1 MKGGL
6 DPNTNWLYA
15 PLMQFKEPVVRLFGA
30 LSQCA
35 IRQPRR
41 VLVIAA
47 LVTLAA
53 VPGIFRLKLRTDGHA
68 LVAPNAP
75 EVLYDKAVR
84 EKFGIEDQMVVVIR
98 SRDPNGV
105 FNPATLQL
113 VRDLTAALAKLPG
126 IGKSNLM
133 SLATEPSFRMR
144 PGTLVNQRLLEPPL
158 KTKEELERFREDLR
172 RIELYTGTLVSAD
185 GQATAILLGVP
196 AEADRPALYQR
207 VLEVIGSRDATPDEI
222 GVTGAPVAESLLGRH
237 ILEDLGVPKALLGGG
252 TRGHAE
258 EAQWK
263 LPASLY
269 ELRVLIARRVGL
281 VPVAALVMVLVLWLA
296 FRSVAAALVPLPGVA
311 ATLLFVFGL
320 MGWRGVPIYLTMAVM
335 PVLLTAIGVTNDI
348 YLFNRYFTLLREK
361 AGHRQVDLVSETFDK
376 LVGPVAATS
385 LTSAI
390 GFFSFGFSPLGP
402 VRAFGIVTGVGVL
415 FGLLYSLTVVP
426 AMLVLINPAWFLSN
440 RAREQRPASSVL
452 SRAFARLAEGVVRWR
467 WGVVSL
473 ALLVAAL
480 TPLGLRRLT
489 VQDSWTDAF
498 DPSSE
503 FHQATRLV
511 NQEFY
516 GMHLLHVAFDASRTI
531 TGSVPAS
538 ALGPNTLMLRGDQ
551 LADAALIM
559 GNSIAFSLAD
569 EPPTNAAT
577 SGAGRVSLKAHIEM
591 GFPQGT
597 NSVFR
602 LVGGQPE
609 GNFWP
614 EFARLG
620 RAQYSVPI
628 RTQIQPE
635 IIRLTGD
642 LAAFLRQHRQEAV
655 GGVIGPYEYLTTTR
669 FMVRTGDPDARRLPD
684 TASEIKLMWD
694 YYGLA
699 RGLQRLRQVVDT
711 NYWTS
716 LTTVFLKDA
725 NFVDTARL
733 MQELR
738 DYERERLAPRGI
750 HLGFAGDVAVS
761 QSLIGGIVDTQMHSL
776 VWSLLGI
783 FVVTAVLGGSV
794 RWGVYCLVPSLLA
807 VLVKFAL
814 MGWLGIPLGVAT
826 SMFAAMTLGIGVN
839 CAIHLLESFS
849 LAQAVGA
856 PTMAAL
862 SRSLALTGPPA
873 LINTVAVSLGFGVLT
888 LSQVPANARLGLL
901 LVVGLVNCFLASLAI
916 LPVLLHWWTL
926 KKGPDPAQVGSVA
939 EKAGERVR

>member
-1 MKGGL
+1 
-6 DPNTNWLYA
+6 
-15 PLMQFKEPVVRLFGA
+15 MQFKEPVVRLFGA

-41 VLVIAA
+41 VLVIAT

-53 VPGIFRLKLRTDGHA
+53 APGIFRLKLRTDGHA

-98 SRDPNGV
+98 SHDPNGV

-158 KTKEELERFREDLR
+158 RTKEELERFREDLR

-207 VLEVIGSRDATPDEI
+207 VLEVIGSQGVGPDEI

-252 TRGHAE
+252 TRGQAE
-258 EAQWK
+258 KAQWK
-263 LPASLY
+263 LPTSLY
-269 ELRVLIARRVGL
+269 ELRVLIAWRVGL
-281 VPVAALVMVLVLWLA
+281 VPV
-296 FRSVAAALVPLPGVA
+296 AALVPLPGVA

-361 AGHRQVDLVSETFDK
+361 AGRTRVELVGETFDK

-402 VRAFGIVTGVGVL
+402 VRAFGIVTGIGVL

-426 AMLVLINPAWFLSN
+426 AMLVLINPAWFLSD
-440 RAREQRPASSVL
+440 RARQQHPASSAL
-452 SRAFARLAEGVVRWR
+452 ARAFARLAEGMVRWR

-503 FHQATRLV
+503 FHRATRLV

-559 GNSIAFSLAD
+559 GNTIAFSLMD
-569 EPPTNAAT
+569 E
-577 SGAGRVSLKAHIEM
+577 I
-591 GFPQGT
+591 
-597 NSVFR
+597 
-602 LVGGQPE
+602 
-609 GNFWP
+609 
-614 EFARLG
+614 G
-620 RAQYSVPI
+620 RAHV
-628 RTQIQPE
+628 
-635 IIRLTGD
+635 
-642 LAAFLRQHRQEAV
+642 
-655 GGVIGPYEYLTTTR
+655 
-669 FMVRTGDPDARRLPD
+669 
-684 TASEIKLMWD
+684 
-694 YYGLA
+694 
-699 RGLQRLRQVVDT
+699 
-711 NYWTS
+711 
-716 LTTVFLKDA
+716 
-725 NFVDTARL
+725 
-733 MQELR
+733 
-738 DYERERLAPRGI
+738 
-750 HLGFAGDVAVS
+750 
-761 QSLIGGIVDTQMHSL
+761 
-776 VWSLLGI
+776 
-783 FVVTAVLGGSV
+783 
-794 RWGVYCLVPSLLA
+794 
-807 VLVKFAL
+807 
-814 MGWLGIPLGVAT
+814 
-826 SMFAAMTLGIGVN
+826 
-839 CAIHLLESFS
+839 
-849 LAQAVGA
+849 
-856 PTMAAL
+856 
-862 SRSLALTGPPA
+862 
-873 LINTVAVSLGFGVLT
+873 
-888 LSQVPANARLGLL
+888 
-901 LVVGLVNCFLASLAI
+901 
-916 LPVLLHWWTL
+916 
-926 KKGPDPAQVGSVA
+926 
-939 EKAGERVR
+939 

>member
-1 MKGGL
+1 MR
-6 DPNTNWLYA
+6 PHET
-15 PLMQFKEPVVRLFGA
+15 VVRLLGT
-30 LSQCA
+30 LSHCA

-41 VLVIAA
+41 VLIVAA

-68 LVAPNAP
+68 LIAPNAP
-75 EVLYDKAVR
+75 EVLYDKAIR

-98 SRDPNGV
+98 SPHPAGV

-126 IGKSNLM
+126 IGTSNLM
-133 SLATEPSFRMR
+133 SLATEPSFRLR
-144 PGTLVNQRLLEPPL
+144 PGTLVNQKLLEPPL
-158 KTKEELERFREDLR
+158 KTKEELDRFQEDLR

-207 VLEVIGSRDATPDEI
+207 VLEVIASQGVVPDEI

-237 ILEDLGVPKALLGGG
+237 ILEDLGVPKVLLGGG
-252 TRGHAE
+252 TRGHE
-258 EAQWK
+258 EKAQGK
-263 LPASLY
+263 LPTSLY

-281 VPVAALVMVLVLWLA
+281 VPVAALVMILILWLA

-320 MGWRGVPIYLTMAVM
+320 MGWHGVPIYLTMAVM

-348 YLFNRYFTLLREK
+348 YLFNRYFTLLRER
-361 AGHRQVDLVSETFDK
+361 AGRTQVELISETFDK
-376 LVGPVAATS
+376 LVAPVAATS

-402 VRAFGIVTGVGVL
+402 VRAFGIVTGIGVL

-440 RAREQRPASSVL
+440 RARLQRPASSGL
-452 SRAFARLAEGVVRWR
+452 ARAFGRLAEGVVRWR
-467 WGVVSL
+467 WGVVGL
-473 ALLVAAL
+473 VLLVVAL

-503 FHQATRLV
+503 FHRATRLV

-516 GMHLLHVAFDASRTI
+516 GMHLLHVAFDASQSI
-531 TGSVPAS
+531 TGAVPPS

-551 LADAALIM
+551 LADPALIM

-569 EPPTNAAT
+569 GSATNST
-577 SGAGRVSLKAHIEM
+577 SSGAGRVAWRPHIEM

-602 LVGGQPE
+602 LVGGQSE

-614 EFARLG
+614 ELARLG
-620 RAQYSVPI
+620 RAQFEVPI
-628 RTQIQPE
+628 RTHIQPE
-635 IIRLTGD
+635 IIRLAGD
-642 LAAFLRQHRQEAV
+642 LGAFIRQHREEAV

-684 TASEIKLMWD
+684 SASEIKLMWD

-733 MQELR
+733 MRELR
-738 DYERERLAPRGI
+738 DYERERLTPRGI
-750 HLGFAGDVAVS
+750 RLGFAGDVAVS
-761 QSLIGGIVDTQMHSL
+761 QSLIGGIVSTQMHSL
-776 VWSLLGI
+776 VWSLVGI
-783 FVVTAVLGGSV
+783 FIVTAVLGGSV
-794 RWGVYCLVPSLLA
+794 RWGVYCLLPSLLA

-849 LAQAVGA
+849 QAQASGV
-856 PTMAAL
+856 AAL

-916 LPVLLHWWTL
+916 LPVLLHWRPL
-926 KKGPDPAQVGSVA
+926 KAPQTSESGTAVGN
-939 EKAGERVR
+939 